1 MKATDELK
9 HEHDA
14 ILLMLEIMDRAAA
27 RLEAGQDVPVADLEA
42 MVDFL
47 KTFADGCHHAKEEGY
62 LFPAMEKAGVP
73 REHGPIGVML
83 SEHEIGRSYISK
95 ITEAIAAIRSG
106 SNGFESHF
114 AKNARGYGNLLRMHI
129 QKENMILFAIAD
141 QRLSA
146 ADDESIVAGFEKI
159 ENEKVGAGKH
169 EAYHALLRRLKD
181 TYCVSVPISSS
192 PAESV

>member
-1 MKATDELK
+1 MKATEELR

-14 ILLMLEIMDRAAA
+14 ILLMLEIMDRAAG
-27 RLEAGQDVPVADLEA
+27 RLEAGQEVPVADLEA

-62 LFPAMEKAGVP
+62 LFPAMENAGIP

-83 SEHEIGRSYISK
+83 SEHEIGRSYISR
-95 ITEAIAAIRSG
+95 IAESIAAMRSG
-106 SNGFESHF
+106 SNGFGAGF
-114 AKNARGYGNLLRMHI
+114 AKNARGYSNLLRMHI

-141 QRLSA
+141 QRLST
-146 ADDESIVAGFEKI
+146 ADDEAIAAGFEKI

-169 EAYHALLRRLKD
+169 EAYHALLRRLRD
-181 TYCVSVPISSS
+181 AYIGPVAAGASRAE
-192 PAESV
+192 PA